1 MEVDG
6 NRGRYGFK
14 VARFVEAESA
24 ADAAARALDL
34 VQASPQLRGARN
46 KHNDPPLC
54 RVVGVDPL
62 PPDEAAPAKQPGFAF
77 YPESFSS

>member
-1 MEVDG
+1 MEIFRVLLSGSNLWMEVDG

-34 VQASPQLRGARN
+34 V
-46 KHNDPPLC
+46 
-54 RVVGVDPL
+54 
-62 PPDEAAPAKQPGFAF
+62 
-77 YPESFSS
+77 